1 MADNTFSLELTRQ
14 SGYRMKAQPGR
25 EEAPA
30 FIADETPPLGAGT
43 GATPTE
49 LLGGAVGGCLSA
61 SLLFC
66 LEKSRIPVN
75 GITTRVDGT
84 VERNDEGR
92 LRVAGLRVVLDV
104 DVVDGSPGRIERC
117 LGMFENFC
125 TVTQSV
131 RQAIPIE
138 VEVTGTGIPE
148 PAARADRDSP
158 GDEPQ

>member
-1 MADNTFSLELTRQ
+1 MSDNAFSVEITRQ
-14 SGYRMKAQPGR
+14 SGYQMKAQPGR
-25 EEAPA
+25 EGAPA
-30 FIADETPPLGAGT
+30 FMADETAPLGSGD

-66 LEKSRIPVN
+66 LEKARVTVN
-75 GITTRVDGT
+75 GINTQVEGT

-104 DVVDGSPGRIERC
+104 DIEDGAAGRIERC

-131 RQAIPIE
+131 RQAIPID
-138 VEVTGTGIPE
+138 VEVTGAGIPE
-148 PAARADRDSP
+148 SAA
-158 GDEPQ
+158 GD